1 MKRLLTVLLVGAVAL
16 AQDKASYTVSDI
28 VLLGLG
34 ERHVVFYDQE
44 NTFKRKLEGSVAGR
58 NQSLEIQSA
67 SQNTQGFQVSGALE
81 VNGNGS
87 WQLPVSSNLAAFSA
101 KRSGERMTIKANTDL
116 RSVYLWDGKS
126 WFTVLEK
133 LKAGEQLNT
142 LPTPRDGL
150 LGAGSLWKDEAT
162 SLESYLKSRGAF
174 LIATLPDS
182 SLDGNETSFNPTP
195 NNTRRSVLA
204 VQFGYEGMWLQQN
217 APAPLNPVLDV
228 TAVGAFSTHRDANFW
243 ARVDS
248 TADDYARTW
257 QIALGGQNPVPVTP
271 KIDFFNRRMV
281 TVFLGRKPTTGY
293 SLAYKSANFDRGTLR
308 ITLELREP
316 TGNNFSNTPTSPFI
330 MLEVAAQTISS
341 VQVELVR
348 PN

>member
-1 MKRLLTVLLVGAVAL
+1 MKRLLPVLLVGVVAL
-16 AQDKASYTVSDI
+16 AQEKASYTVSDI

-34 ERHVVFYDQE
+34 ERHVVFYDDT
-44 NTFKRKLEGSVAGR
+44 NTFKRKLEGNVAGR
-58 NQSLEIQSA
+58 SQTLEIQGA
-67 SQNTQGFQVSGALE
+67 NQNTQGFQINGALE

-101 KRSGERMTIKANTDL
+101 KRTGERMTVKANTDL

-142 LPTPRDGL
+142 LPMPRDGL
-150 LGAGSLWKDEAT
+150 LGAGNLWKDEAT
-162 SLESYLKSRGAF
+162 SLETYLQSRGAF

-182 SLDGNETSFNPTP
+182 SLDGNETSFDPIP
-195 NNTRRSVLA
+195 SNTRRSVLA
-204 VQFGYEGMWLQQN
+204 VQFGYEGMWLQQD

-228 TAVGAFSTHRDANFW
+228 TAVGAFSTHRDNNFW

-248 TADDYARTW
+248 TTDDYARTW
-257 QIALGGQNPVPVTP
+257 QIAMGGQTPMPPVP
-271 KIDFFNRRMV
+271 KIDFFNRRML
-281 TVFLGRKPTTGY
+281 TVFLGKKPTTGY
-293 SLAYKSANFDRGTLR
+293 GLAYKSANFDRGTLR
-308 ITLELREP
+308 VTLELREP
-316 TGNNFSNTPTSPFI
+316 TDNNFSNTPTSPFI

-348 PN
+348 P